1 MVVLLTLAY
10 IVSFVD
16 RYILGLLVEPIKA
29 DLQLSDTQIGL
40 ILGPAFA
47 IFYATMG
54 LPLGWL
60 ADRVRRTW
68 IVTVGITVWSLAT
81 AACGLARNFWQLFTA
96 RMAVGV
102 GEATLSPCALSMI
115 ADSFPKE
122 KRGKPVA
129 FYAAALSLGAAI
141 ASLAGAAVLNW
152 TKSMDAIAVPV
163 LGTLA
168 PWQVAFVIVAIPG
181 FPLALAILA
190 LREPAR
196 QNVAADG
203 TQTTKT
209 ISETFAYVRVRKSIY
224 GGVFGMAAVMTIIAY
239 SQGFL
244 PAMFSRT
251 WGWSAEKYALING
264 LTLLFIGPIAVSI
277 SGWSSDRLFQRGR
290 KDGAMI
296 MVIVGFVIL
305 LPTAVIGPLMPSAF
319 SAFVV
324 FMINTMG
331 IAMTSAAAPTAILN
345 ITPGEIRGQV
355 TALYY
360 MFISI
365 TGLLLGPTTIGLLSD
380 FVFGEAQIRYAAALV
395 PVIFGL
401 PLLFFVRST
410 QRRYQ
415 AEVNSQEQQR

>member
-29 DLQLSDTQIGL
+29 DLELSDTQIGL

-81 AACGLARNFWQLFTA
+81 AACGLAKNFWQLFTA

-196 QNVAADG
+196 QNVSADG

-209 ISETFAYVRVRKSIY
+209 ISETLAYVSARKSIY

-277 SGWSSDRLFQRGR
+277 SGWSSDRLFQQGR
-290 KDGAMI
+290 KDGAII

-305 LPTAVIGPLMPSAF
+305 LPTAVLGPLMPTGTSAF
-319 SAFVV
+319 IILA
-324 FMINTMG
+324 INTMG

-401 PLLFFVRST
+401 PLLFFIRST

-415 AEVNSQEQQR
+415 AEVNSQEQQ